1 MEVDQQHCNTFTV
14 LATKFV
20 NRNGETDMVLCCIRC
35 SDGQKLVHRKSTS
48 RINFSFRG
56 EAKTV
61 PWIRDVFWPLK
72 MRIYIIVHIP
82 WGDSGELVFPTL
94 HMIQTKLFHNF
105 NIEDKICLSGSGVDN
120 HCIVHTTIIVDKT
133 MKMKKK
139 LFSFWCCRYLKVQF
153 QSVMSNTDDS

>member
-1 MEVDQQHCNTFTV
+1 
-14 LATKFV
+14 
-20 NRNGETDMVLCCIRC
+20 
-35 SDGQKLVHRKSTS
+35 
-48 RINFSFRG
+48 
-56 EAKTV
+56 
-61 PWIRDVFWPLK
+61 

-139 LFSFWCCRYLKVQF
+139 LFLLLVLSLSKGAISERHVKYWWFLELKQYKNDWIASRNSFVLKLARF
-153 QSVMSNTDDS
+153 FTRLYSE